1 MFRGATKPMRPNCC
15 KCGKCHEGIYGKPL
29 LRVIDV
35 KAEQA
40 AQLEAAFNAALEGK
54 RFIPDRDAR
63 EMMALGQREMTRCL
77 APTAVQQI
85 RLFGTGQ
92 NSPVL
97 VVKGLPAQK
106 VIPPTPFLGFGDDA
120 KTAFADMLLFG
131 IYALMGVE
139 PVAFD
144 YENHARLL
152 RNVAPTLAG
161 KGQKSSQGYDLDL
174 RWHSDNPCGPF
185 EPKQHPVGARKR
197 SPIPRFLGFTGLR
210 NADANGKPV
219 PTRVLPVA
227 PVLATLPV
235 NTLAALFQHEHVIN
249 APASNSC
256 APLVRVPLLEEV
268 AGEYLL
274 RFNFDPAQVQG
285 TTKRARSALE
295 RLKAALEAATAEV
308 IPVVVEPGTI
318 LVFDNYRVVHAR
330 DMFDPGADLSA
341 ARWLRRCY
349 ACHALANGIMV
360 DPIHSPF
367 VWR

>member
-1 MFRGATKPMRPNCC
+1 MKPNCC
-15 KCGKCHEGIYGKPL
+15 KCGKCHEGIHGKPL

-40 AQLEAAFNAALEGK
+40 AQLEAAFKAALEGQ

-63 EMMALGQREMTRCL
+63 EMMALGQREMIRCL
-77 APTAVQQI
+77 APTAAQQI
-85 RLFGTGQ
+85 KLFGTGR

-106 VIPPTPFLGFGDDA
+106 VIPPTPFLGFGDEE
-120 KTAFADMLLFG
+120 KTAFADLLLFG

-144 YENHARLL
+144 YENDGRLL
-152 RNVAPTLAG
+152 RNVAPTLSG

-197 SPIPRFLGFTGLR
+197 SPSPRFLGFSGLR

-219 PTRVLPVA
+219 PTRVLPVG
-227 PVLATLPV
+227 PVLARLSV
-235 NTLAALFQHEHVIN
+235 NTKAVLCQCEFRVN
-249 APASNSC
+249 PPASNGC
-256 APLVRVPLLEEV
+256 KPLVRVPLLDE
-268 AGEYLL
+268 AGGEYFL
-274 RFNFDPAQVQG
+274 RFNFDPDQVQG
-285 TTKRARSALE
+285 MTKRANVALE
-295 RLKAALEAATAEV
+295 TLKAALEAATAEV

-330 DMFDPGADLSA
+330 DTFDPGADLSV

-349 ACHALANGIMV
+349 ACHALAKGILV
-360 DPIHSPF
+360 DAIHSPF
-367 VWR
+367 VWK